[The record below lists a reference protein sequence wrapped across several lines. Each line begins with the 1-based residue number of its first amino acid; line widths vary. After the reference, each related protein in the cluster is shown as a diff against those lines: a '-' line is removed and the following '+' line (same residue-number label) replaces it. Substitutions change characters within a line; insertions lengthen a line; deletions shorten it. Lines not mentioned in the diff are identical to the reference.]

1 MSSNHRISL
10 PVLRLFIVAMLVV
23 AGCGSDESS
32 ENSPSESS
40 ATNETGLTAAQIENG
55 IGPVT
60 EMSLGAVDEAMAAN
74 GKEIYTQKCT
84 TCHKLEER
92 YIGPALGDVTTRRSP
107 AFVMNMMLNPE
118 EMVQKHPVAKELL
131 AEYIAPM
138 ANQSLTMEEARAI
151 LEYLHSVNQ

>member
-1 MSSNHRISL
+1 MFLARLIATAAL
-10 PVLRLFIVAMLVV
+10 PFICSTALVA
-23 AGCGSDESS
+23 AGCGSGDSTQSS
-32 ENSPSESS
+32 GNQSPPAS
-40 ATNETGLTAAQIENG
+40 ETGLTPAQLENG

-74 GKEIYTQKCT
+74 GKEIFTQKCT

-151 LEYLHSVNQ
+151 LEYLHSENQ